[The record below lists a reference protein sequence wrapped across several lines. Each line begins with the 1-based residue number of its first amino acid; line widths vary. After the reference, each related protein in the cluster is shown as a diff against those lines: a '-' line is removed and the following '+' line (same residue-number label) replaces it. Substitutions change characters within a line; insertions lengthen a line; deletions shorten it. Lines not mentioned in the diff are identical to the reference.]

1 MKDQIQLLGNV
12 TTTIDGEWT
21 NLRGVGDGTTLCTA
35 CLGAGGGTASVD
47 IETRMLGGPP
57 TLQVTFT
64 LSGANDNARYII
76 DKENWPQIRARVT
89 AISGGAVATIV
100 VGV

>member
-1 MKDQIQLLGNV
+1 MKHQIELLSNV

-21 NLRGVGDGTTLCTA
+21 DLRGVGDGTTLCTA
-35 CLGAGGGTASVD
+35 YLGAGGGTASVN

-89 AISGGAVATIV
+89 SISGAVVNSAI
-100 VGV
+100 GI